1 MGGMSAM
8 KSICRVIDAHG
19 DEIRKELAQQM
30 PDELSEHFKKVF
42 LENNTYGI
50 QVLWIFETGCLQGPL
65 INIDDL
71 AEQYPDC
78 DVGY

>member
-8 KSICRVIDAHG
+8 KSIYRVIDPHG

-30 PDELSEHFKKVF
+30 PDELSEHFKRVI
-42 LENNTYGI
+42 LENKTYGI

-65 INIDDL
+65 IHIDDL